1 MNIVMGCDVGSLTS
15 KAVIMKNGKIIG
27 SNIIKSKPRP
37 KDSAD
42 AVFEAALASA
52 GVSKE
57 DINYCIGTGYGRE
70 KIDFVDEVVSE
81 ITCHGKGA
89 RWMLPTAGTVIDIGG
104 QDCKTMK
111 LDKDGNV
118 ARFSTND
125 KCASGTGRFL
135 EVMAKVL
142 NVSIDELGRL
152 SAKAQDPIT
161 LASTCTV
168 WAQADVIKYINS
180 GVPIEDI
187 GAGINTA
194 MAARVSILV
203 NAVKPEG
210 DIFMTGGVAKNIG
223 VVATLERMI
232 GKRIKKTRKADPQI
246 AGAIGAAILAMEMVN
261 GNGEKS
267 TVKSKSIPAKL

>member
-1 MNIVMGCDVGSLTS
+1 MNIFAGCDVGSLTA
-15 KAVIMKNGKIIG
+15 KAVIMKNNRIIG
-27 SNIIKSKPRP
+27 SSIIKSKPRP

-42 AVFEAALASA
+42 AAFHEALSDA
-52 GVSKE
+52 GVSE
-57 DINYCIGTGYGRE
+57 DEIKYCIGTGYGRE
-70 KIDFVDEVVSE
+70 KIEFVDEVVSE

-89 RWMLPTAGTVIDIGG
+89 RWMLPTAETVIDIGG

-111 LDKDGNV
+111 IDKDGNV
-118 ARFSTND
+118 GRFSAND

-142 NVSIDELGRL
+142 NVGIDELGRL
-152 SAKAQDPIT
+152 SQKAKDPIT

-187 GAGINTA
+187 GAGINSA
-194 MAARVSILV
+194 MAARVAILV

-210 DIFMTGGVAKNIG
+210 DIFMTGGVAKNVG
-223 VVATLERMI
+223 VVSTLEKLI
-232 GKRIKKTRKADPQI
+232 GKRIKRARKADPQI
-246 AGAIGAAILAMEMVN
+246 AGAIGAALLSMEKVN
-261 GNGEKS
+261 GKM
-267 TVKSKSIPAKL
+267 AA

>member
-1 MNIVMGCDVGSLTS
+1 MNIVAGCDVGSLTS

-27 SNIIKSKPRP
+27 SHIIKSKPRP

-42 AVFEAALASA
+42 AALAGALEDA
-52 GVSKE
+52 GISKD
-57 DINYCIGTGYGRE
+57 DIKYCIGTGYGRE
-70 KIDFVDEVVSE
+70 RIEFVDEVVSE
-81 ITCHGKGA
+81 IKCHGKGA
-89 RWMLPTAGTVIDIGG
+89 RWMMPNVGTVIDIGG
-104 QDCKTMK
+104 QDCKAMRI
-111 LDKDGNV
+111 DDDGN
-118 ARFSTND
+118 AGRFTAND

-142 NVSIDELGRL
+142 NVSIDELGKL
-152 SAKAQDPIT
+152 SAKAKDPVT

-194 MAARVSILV
+194 MAARVAILV

-223 VVATLERMI
+223 VVSILEKLI
-232 GKRIKKTRKADPQI
+232 GKKIKRARKADPQM
-246 AGAIGAAILAMEMVN
+246 AGAIGAALLAMERLR
-261 GNGEKS
+261 K
-267 TVKSKSIPAKL
+267 